1 MENNLSSGVLNVVF
15 ADIGTG
21 RLSHYRII
29 RNSNDL
35 ENRAEHM
42 VNVMAGQRE
51 GRREE
56 ISTETGADNAE
67 TIDSE
72 PEEDWAPVDIDDD
85 SDGDDDDFERYE
97 QRILRRL
104 MALANT
110 TSNVPDDPPPEYPP
124 PDYPPPDFHTLF
136 PESTNKEVD
145 GNLGV
150 ISNIDVENKKD
161 PSEKASR
168 GKASKVWTN
177 QIPYILLAVLF
188 CIAQIICWSIFIIH
202 CWDLIN

>member
-1 MENNLSSGVLNVVF
+1 MDGNRSPRVLNVVF

-21 RLSHYRII
+21 RLSHYRI
-29 RNSNDL
+29 NYDL
-35 ENRAEHM
+35 ENRAELM
-42 VNVMAGQRE
+42 ANLMAGRTE

-56 ISTETGADNAE
+56 VSTDTGADNTE
-67 TIDSE
+67 TENIDSE
-72 PEEDWAPVDIDDD
+72 PEEDWAPVDINDD
-85 SDGDDDDFERYE
+85 SDDDDDDFERYE

-110 TSNVPDDPPPEYPP
+110 NSNVPDDPPPEYPP

-136 PESTNKEVD
+136 PESSNKEVD
-145 GNLGV
+145 GNQSVVG
-150 ISNIDVENKKD
+150 NIDVENNKD
-161 PSEKASR
+161 KSEKASR

-188 CIAQIICWSIFIIH
+188 CLAQIVCWSIFIIH